1 MPCIRR
7 RSGEGVC
14 WPLGLGQGHAG
25 RQPCRSAG
33 ADCRSCT
40 DKLSL
45 PCRKAVCTGA
55 SFISSYP
62 WNLGRLQI
70 PQSAQEKSAL
80 NRPYFAFNETTR
92 LVLEMQHA
100 VCQPNGRN
108 VSGLQGGE
116 GRLGK
121 LVQLLSLRV
130 CSVCSEWAEIRA
142 PAGPVYSMFYPQG
155 KFSATVI
162 CQIGGEETLLVA
174 VIRGC
179 IILHIYWAKLQPQLL
194 SLQKRRC
201 CSAASQ
207 VWESQSLLQRLILL
221 QIVPVSKVLLIWR
234 MVKLRDRRLNSS
246 LFILPHADLRTD
258 FNPNVLPADL
268 LVPVPHLH
276 YLVLVCCK
284 GQEDLASVLLFF

>member
-7 RSGEGVC
+7 RSWEGVC

-25 RQPCRSAG
+25 RQPCRSGG

-45 PCRKAVCTGA
+45 HCRKAVCTGA
-55 SFISSYP
+55 SRLHQFISVKPGAPPNSP
-62 WNLGRLQI
+62 ISPG
-70 PQSAQEKSAL
+70 KSAL

-108 VSGLQGGE
+108 VSGLQGEE

-121 LVQLLSLRV
+121 LVQLFSLRV

-142 PAGPVYSMFYPQG
+142 PAGPVYSMCYPQG

-179 IILHIYWAKLQPQLL
+179 IILHIYWAKLQPQLP
-194 SLQKRRC
+194 SLRKRRC

-207 VWESQSLLQRLILL
+207 VWGSQNLLQRLILL
-221 QIVPVSKVLLIWR
+221 QIVPVSKVLLICR
-234 MVKLRDRRLNSS
+234 IRNGETEGLK
-246 LFILPHADLRTD
+246 A
-258 FNPNVLPADL
+258 
-268 LVPVPHLH
+268 
-276 YLVLVCCK
+276 
-284 GQEDLASVLLFF
+284 E

>member
-1 MPCIRR
+1 MLGGSPAAQQEQTADPALTNSPCTAERPFAP
-7 RSGEGVC
+7 V
-14 WPLGLGQGHAG
+14 PAG
-25 RQPCRSAG
+25 
-33 ADCRSCT
+33 
-40 DKLSL
+40 
-45 PCRKAVCTGA
+45 
-55 SFISSYP
+55 FISSYL

-130 CSVCSEWAEIRA
+130 CSVCSERAEIHA
-142 PAGPVYSMFYPQG
+142 PAGPVYSMCYPQG

-179 IILHIYWAKLQPQLL
+179 IILHIYWAKIQPQLL